1 MKKVNFVENEAF
13 ENKINIQ
20 LFNEIVNFV
29 ISTTNI
35 DAYNSI
41 RQIKENFIWFKKD
54 INESIQDKYGVKY
67 FGEMLE
73 RFEEKVDG
81 SVETIRAIALAVA
94 CIKNLITENMV
105 VGTQLVDFINKIKQ
119 IANNDLY

>member
-94 CIKNLITENMV
+94 CIKI
-105 VGTQLVDFINKIKQ
+105 
-119 IANNDLY
+119 